1 MAAIAGPMTIAT
13 RSSLPSP
20 ARLTSSRAGLSRT
33 SGARRP
39 ARAPGRVSGATTCVA
54 RATEAGDTRPPGS
67 DAAAYDNASLL
78 RRLGETN
85 ATSPVTHRSG
95 VPIFSVAARA
105 TEKTPP
111 SSPSSPSAF
120 QTFGRTYWPFFLVL
134 QTLALVGAAISGVSS
149 RKKRVELASL
159 NEKLRL
165 LADRDD
171 ENACA
176 FDWDNL
182 EGQCTDSWPGAP
194 QIAAGTEALK
204 AGNTEAALEAFQE
217 ARAACESA
225 FAKKE
230 KEKNAAKDA
239 LVDGNRSESFA
250 PALLSGVDAAAYLA
264 ATKGYASCLTKFGG
278 AENLRVAVRALQSV
292 EGLARVAEDE
302 TVFGSIAD
310 ALTDLGDLAGAGA
323 YYDKVLEM
331 D

>member
-67 DAAAYDNASLL
+67 DAAASRASLL
-78 RRLGETN
+78 RRLGEEN
-85 ATSPVTHRSG
+85 ATSSPVTHRSG
-95 VPIFSVAARA
+95 VPIFSVARV
-105 TEKTPP
+105 EKTPTP

-165 LADRDD
+165 LAERDD

-217 ARAACESA
+217 ARAACEKRYYDETDDEDGS
-225 FAKKE
+225 E
-230 KEKNAAKDA
+230 KTFSPFR
-239 LVDGNRSESFA
+239 LTSVS
-250 PALLSGVDAAAYLA
+250 AAAYLA

-278 AENLRVAVRALQSV
+278 VSNLKTAVKALQSV
-292 EGLARVAEDE
+292 EVLAKNAGDE
-302 TVFGSIAD
+302 TVYGAIAD
-310 ALTDLGDLAGAGA
+310 ALTDLGDFAGAGT

>member
-20 ARLTSSRAGLSRT
+20 ARLTSSRAGLSRA

-54 RATEAGDTRPPGS
+54 RATQTGDVRTPGADVS
-67 DAAAYDNASLL
+67 ASRASLL

-165 LADRDD
+165 LAERDD

-225 FAKKE
+225 FAK
-230 KEKNAAKDA
+230 EKNAANDA
-239 LVDGNRSESFA
+239 LADGPARAFA